1 MREWLLPGLRRVIC
15 VSGMLAALL
24 ATSLATSLVPQ
35 RAWATEAP
43 SAAQDPAIEARMM
56 LLAAELRC
64 LVCQNQTI
72 ADSHSGLAD
81 DLRRQ
86 IREMLAKGQTDD
98 QIRDYMTQRY
108 GDFVLYKPPFNAST
122 ALLWIGPALLMA
134 GALGTLFVVLRRRQR
149 LGDHAFDPDM
159 PGDDDP
165 R

>member
-1 MREWLLPGLRRVIC
+1 MRERLLRGLRGV
-15 VSGMLAALL
+15 ALWVGL
-24 ATSLATSLVPQ
+24 LTAGLVTTHS
-35 RAWATEAP
+35 AWATEAP

-86 IREMLAKGQTDD
+86 IREMLAKGQTED

-108 GDFVLYKPPFNAST
+108 GDFVLYKPPFKTST
-122 ALLWIGPALLMA
+122 ALLWVGPALLMV

-149 LGDHAFDPDM
+149 LGADAFDPDT